1 MGCNFKLIRESL
13 TEKVTGKQ
21 KPRGEGASHLG
32 IRPKSLPGGR
42 DTCED
47 SMVRQGLPDI
57 LAEWQ
62 GSQCG
67 CSEHARRAGVGLR
80 LYRVQTV

>member
-1 MGCNFKLIRESL
+1 MGCNFKLIRKSL
-13 TEKVTGKQ
+13 NEKVTGKQ
-21 KPRGEGASHLG
+21 KPRGEGASHLS

-47 SMVRQGLPDI
+47 PTARQGVPDI

-62 GSQCG
+62 GSQFG
-67 CSEHARRAGVGLR
+67 CSEHARGAGVGLG
-80 LYRVQTV
+80 LYRV

>member
-1 MGCNFKLIRESL
+1 MGCSFKLIRERL

-21 KPRGEGASHLG
+21 KLGEGASHLD
-32 IRPKSLPGGR
+32 IRLKSLPGGR

-47 SMVRQGLPDI
+47 AMARQGVPDI

-67 CSEHARRAGVGLR
+67 CSEHAKGAGVSLGLN
-80 LYRVQTV
+80 RVQTV